1 MKLPEGYLEYLI
13 ELRRQLHRHAE
24 LSGSEEKSAQIIKE
38 FVSRF
43 NPDEVITGL
52 GGHGV
57 AVIYNGTAN
66 GPAVLLRAELDALPI
81 ADANE
86 NVYKS
91 ICPGVSHKCGH
102 DGHMTIVAGLAGMLH
117 RNPPKKGRV
126 ILLFQPAEET
136 GLGATGIVND
146 PKFGRLAPDYVF
158 ALHNLP
164 GNKSNRILVKSGAMT
179 CASIGMYIRLDGK
192 TAHASHPQEGRS
204 PASAMCE
211 IIHQLPA
218 LGSISELKNMIALV
232 TVVYARMG
240 AKSYGIAPGFAEIMA
255 TLRAQTDTALD
266 LIRKHAVDRV
276 SAFAKK
282 DRLEYAIDWH
292 DHFGA
297 GANDEQATRIV
308 AKASGTAGFEIE
320 WLTQP
325 FRWSEDFGVF
335 TSRFPGALFALG
347 AGRQTPPL
355 HSPAYDF
362 PERMIQPGLRIFQ
375 AIIDQLL
382 NN

>member
-1 MKLPEGYLEYLI
+1 MKLPEGYLEDLYK
-13 ELRRQLHRHAE
+13 LRKQLHRHAE

-38 FVSRF
+38 YVSRF

-52 GGHGV
+52 GGHGI
-57 AVIYNGTAN
+57 AVIYKGTAS

-81 ADANE
+81 ADANDSA
-86 NVYKS
+86 YKS
-91 ICPGVSHKCGH
+91 IRSGVSHKCGH
-102 DGHMTIVAGLAGMLH
+102 DGHMTIVAGLAGVLH
-117 RNPPKKGRV
+117 RRPPKKGRV

-136 GLGATGIVND
+136 GKGAAGIVND
-146 PKFGRLAPDYVF
+146 PNFGRLAPDYVF

-164 GNKSNRILVKSGAMT
+164 GNKTGRILVKSGAMT
-179 CASIGMYIRLDGK
+179 CASIGMHIRLDGK
-192 TAHASHPQEGRS
+192 TTHASHPQEGRS
-204 PASAMCE
+204 PAVAMCE
-211 IIHQLPA
+211 IIRQLPA
-218 LGSISELKNMIALV
+218 LDSVSELMDNIALV

-240 AKSYGIAPGFAEIMA
+240 AKSYGTAPGFADIMV
-255 TLRAQTDTALD
+255 TLRAETDNTLEM
-266 LIRKHAVDRV
+266 IRKHAVDRV

-282 DRLEYAIDWH
+282 DRLGYAIDWH
-292 DHFGA
+292 DHFLA

-308 AKASGTAGFEIE
+308 AKAVGAAGFDVE

-325 FRWSEDFGVF
+325 FRWSEDFGLF

-362 PERMIQPGLRIFQ
+362 PDRLIQPGLRIFQ
-375 AIIDQLL
+375 AIIEHLL